1 MTCKDCLHNEMCYG
15 THTDDSP
22 ICCDYMDK
30 SRYVEL
36 PCKVGDTVYCVD
48 YAVAHINTWYDRH
61 EGGWRN
67 SLELVPRNGANSITV
82 ARMRDCEVK
91 NE

>member
-48 YAVAHINTWYDRH
+48 YAGEIKP
-61 EGGWRN
+61 GPWRR
-67 SLELVPRNGANSITV
+67 LKYLK
-82 ARMRDCEVK
+82 VK
-91 NE
+91 

>member
-1 MTCKDCLHNEMCYG
+1 MTTDEAKEACKSG
-15 THTDDSP
+15 Q
-22 ICCDYMDK
+22 
-30 SRYVEL
+30 
-36 PCKVGDTVYCVD
+36 TVIFRGGE

-67 SLELVPRNGANSITV
+67 SLELVPRSGANSITV